1 MGIGFIDKDT
11 AEYGRAHRETVY
23 VSQKLVRNT
32 LPERTVGVLNEEH
45 SEEVM

>member
-11 AEYGRAHRETVY
+11 AQYGRAHRETVY
-23 VSQKLVRNT
+23 VSQKLVRNA